1 MKACNCIRLPGLW
14 IRNFFIIVQQTLRN
28 LLHINRKL
36 ISIQSILPRLSFSVS
51 VERVENAGLFLSS
64 FVSWRS
70 FEISSESGD
79 SISLTE
85 VLTLNVAPKSI
96 EKCSWYNYF
105 FITEDWLFSITNEL
119 IVSFSNIPENKSFKC
134 VLKNSS
140 SCFVTVEHGVHNLT
154 GSTNPIRWNC
164 TLVEQH
170 LLQKMWP
177 HLRQWC

>member
-1 MKACNCIRLPGLW
+1 MG
-14 IRNFFIIVQQTLRN
+14 IIHVN
-28 LLHINRKL
+28 GKL
-36 ISIQSILPRLSFSVS
+36 FSMQSILPRLSFSVS

-70 FEISSESGD
+70 LEISSESGD

-96 EKCSWYNYF
+96 KNGLD
-105 FITEDWLFSITNEL
+105 ITIHKLHIDYLNMISMKYIMNKL
-119 IVSFSNIPENKSFKC
+119 IVTFWNTPENKSFKC

>member
-1 MKACNCIRLPGLW
+1 M
-14 IRNFFIIVQQTLRN
+14 
-28 LLHINRKL
+28 
-36 ISIQSILPRLSFSVS
+36 QSILPRLSFSVA

-70 FEISSESGD
+70 LEISSESGD

-96 EKCSWYNYF
+96 KNGLD
-105 FITEDWLFSITNEL
+105 ITIHKLHIDYLNMISMKYIMNKL
-119 IVSFSNIPENKSFKC
+119 IVTFWNTPENKSFKC
-134 VLKNSS
+134 ALKNSS

-164 TLVEQH
+164 TLLEQH

>member
-1 MKACNCIRLPGLW
+1 M
-14 IRNFFIIVQQTLRN
+14 
-28 LLHINRKL
+28 
-36 ISIQSILPRLSFSVS
+36 QSILPRLSFSVA

-70 FEISSESGD
+70 LEISSESGD

-96 EKCSWYNYF
+96 KNGLD
-105 FITEDWLFSITNEL
+105 ITIHKLHIDYLNMISMKYIMNKL
-119 IVSFSNIPENKSFKC
+119 IVTFWNTPENKSFKC

>member
-1 MKACNCIRLPGLW
+1 M
-14 IRNFFIIVQQTLRN
+14 
-28 LLHINRKL
+28 
-36 ISIQSILPRLSFSVS
+36 QSILPRLSFSVS

-70 FEISSESGD
+70 LEISSESGD

-96 EKCSWYNYF
+96 KNGLD
-105 FITEDWLFSITNEL
+105 ITIHKLHIDYLNMISMKYIMNKL
-119 IVSFSNIPENKSFKC
+119 IVTFWNTPENKSFKC

-170 LLQKMWP
+170 LLQKMCP